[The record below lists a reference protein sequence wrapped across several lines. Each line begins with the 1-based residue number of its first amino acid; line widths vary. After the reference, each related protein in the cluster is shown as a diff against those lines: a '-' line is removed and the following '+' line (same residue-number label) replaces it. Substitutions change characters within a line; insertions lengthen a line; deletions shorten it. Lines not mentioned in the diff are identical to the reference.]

1 MPRRGENIYKRKDGR
16 WEGRYIRSRSTAGKA
31 IYGYVYA
38 RTYKEAKEKLIYR
51 DKLDQYRDNESL
63 WKQFGFGYNLI
74 TAREHRLG
82 TLKTEYPFIRY
93 ITVCQ
98 SQTGSTP

>member
-1 MPRRGENIYKRKDGR
+1 MLSFECIKNEK
-16 WEGRYIRSRSTAGKA
+16 S
-31 IYGYVYA
+31 VYFLLTSAYPA
-38 RTYKEAKEKLIYR
+38 RTGKHNGSNWAAEGFSLSYR

-63 WKQFGFGYNLI
+63 WKQFRFSYNLI

-82 TLKTEYPFIRY
+82 TLKTEYSFIRY

-98 SQTGSTP
+98 SRTGSTP